1 MKYQSGMLWVH
12 YEHTESTQ
20 DVLYKDGN
28 IEVVKKNISNVKL
41 KVTEIF

>member
-28 IEVVKKNISNVKL
+28 IEVFKKNHL
-41 KVTEIF
+41 KCQIKSD